1 MITLI
6 GKEIAKKD
14 SSFIVQG
21 PAEECEN
28 CRIKSAC
35 VGSLEI
41 GRKYTITDVK
51 DTEQRCPI
59 HAEGK
64 VVPIEVE
71 LADIEMLLDSKKVF
85 EGSSFNYEKPTCTF
99 KECEYHKL
107 CFPEGIKEGDK
118 VTIAK
123 DLRKFP
129 GECEMKKSLKKIL
142 ARF

>member
-14 SSFIVQG
+14 SSFIFQG

-51 DTEQRCPI
+51 DTSCACRSYFSRASVCRC
-59 HAEGK
+59 AGN
-64 VVPIEVE
+64 
-71 LADIEMLLDSKKVF
+71 DR
-85 EGSSFNYEKPTCTF
+85 GS
-99 KECEYHKL
+99 
-107 CFPEGIKEGDK
+107 
-118 VTIAK
+118 
-123 DLRKFP
+123 
-129 GECEMKKSLKKIL
+129 
-142 ARF
+142 